1 MGIWNSFTTWLT
13 GRNGIY
19 KDEDKINEA
28 IQQLNAIVSSG
39 GQIEEVKEKV
49 GPYHEETEVEFI
61 REGGLGLFLI
71 ESLMDEVKVLNENG
85 VTVFMTKYVSRE
97 QVNAHVETD
106 VH

>member
-39 GQIEEVKEKV
+39 GQIEEVKEK
-49 GPYHEETEVEFI
+49 I
-61 REGGLGLFLI
+61 I
-71 ESLMDEVKVLNENG
+71 SN
-85 VTVFMTKYVSRE
+85 TKR
-97 QVNAHVETD
+97 
-106 VH
+106 